1 MPYLDRT
8 NEILSIIQNQQQ
20 KKQYEASHAEQK
32 KKDAKKKQTPNAVL
46 EFNEK
51 AKQISRELQDT
62 ADLLQKLTKLVRQK
76 TPFDDNSETIK
87 ILTMKVKEQL
97 SNQDFALRSL
107 QEMIDKQQE
116 KKNQQTQHSSHILTG
131 LNSKLMYATEQFQN
145 VLKTR
150 TTQMKSDKKRRNMY
164 TFEAN
169 VKSLSSLSANVDRQ
183 AASPNSRTQ
192 VEASGGAVGAQDA
205 SLSTGQIEDLMTE
218 GSQLQQLNQPSINR
232 NALRSR
238 TDDILAI
245 ESEIS
250 KLGEMFNHL
259 AVMIKHHGELTQR
272 IDQNI
277 NLAADNLEKGNA
289 ELWKVW
295 ENTRGNT
302 GLILKIFA
310 VLVVFIIIVGLVV
323 VK

>member
-1 MPYLDRT
+1 MIT
-8 NEILSIIQNQQQ
+8 N
-20 KKQYEASHAEQK
+20 K
-32 KKDAKKKQTPNAVL
+32 V
-46 EFNEK
+46 
-51 AKQISRELQDT
+51 
-62 ADLLQKLTKLVRQK
+62 VRQK

-87 ILTMKVKEQL
+87 ILTMKVKDQL

-116 KKNQQTQHSSHILTG
+116 KKNQQMQHSSHIVTG

-183 AASPNSRTQ
+183 AASPNSRSQ
-192 VEASGGAVGAQDA
+192 VEASGGAAGAQDDA
-205 SLSTGQIEDLMTE
+205 SLSTGLIEDLMTE
-218 GSQLQQLNQPSINR
+218 GSQLQQLNHPSINR

-277 NLAADNLEKGNA
+277 NLAADNLEKGNE

-310 VLVVFIIIVGLVV
+310 VLVVFIIIVGLIV